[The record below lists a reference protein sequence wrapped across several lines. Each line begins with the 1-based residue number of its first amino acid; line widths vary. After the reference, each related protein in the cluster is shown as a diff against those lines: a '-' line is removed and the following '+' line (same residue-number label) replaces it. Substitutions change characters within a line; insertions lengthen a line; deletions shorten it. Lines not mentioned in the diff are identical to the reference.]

1 VCWTDFSALPIL
13 SRSLSLGVFLVSLG
27 SSLVPPLCFAF
38 WGVGPLL
45 LFLFSLSTLV
55 FSLSFPPPAP
65 PGLGSR
71 ARMYLFHKSS
81 SLDGSIGIN
90 LISGPVAPTL
100 PTLYF
105 HDDPASQRLIP
116 LPCLSWDG
124 LLQEGRVRSASVD
137 GRPRLGQSKSSPALR
152 PGPLDPRV
160 VRVRSLAIKL
170 KFLFASEA
178 EIFTAV
184 LSNES
189 LFRHPTSLI
198 HGDPPQLPGNLS
210 STSSLTSTSI
220 FSRNS
225 LSDSYTDVFV
235 APTFSSDS

>member
-1 VCWTDFSALPIL
+1 
-13 SRSLSLGVFLVSLG
+13 
-27 SSLVPPLCFAF
+27 
-38 WGVGPLL
+38 
-45 LFLFSLSTLV
+45 
-55 FSLSFPPPAP
+55 
-65 PGLGSR
+65 
-71 ARMYLFHKSS
+71 MYLFHKSS

-184 LSNES
+184 LSNRAARRTVS
-189 LFRHPTSLI
+189 YGCTAVLYGCRSRTVGAPKQGGVQKKIYDTGSDFFLTTS
-198 HGDPPQLPGNLS
+198 
-210 STSSLTSTSI
+210 
-220 FSRNS
+220 
-225 LSDSYTDVFV
+225 
-235 APTFSSDS
+235 